1 MLTISLK
8 RRKMVIYVNCTWEKY
23 VKKEDN
29 MMKNFLTAYHTD
41 VGIKKKT
48 NQDSFLLK
56 GIVKDSEEILLVV
69 LCDGMGGMVKGE
81 LASATVIRAFSEWF
95 ENTYTQKGS
104 EWTTD
109 EIQSQWQT
117 LLERTNEV
125 LMKHGQD
132 VEIQLGTTATALLLS
147 SNGEYLIGH
156 VGDTRIYQLKQGI
169 TQLTE
174 DHTFIAREIR
184 RGNMTPEE
192 AAKDSRRNVLL
203 QCIGVNK
210 FFEPQYIKGSFEKG
224 EQILLCSDGFRHE
237 VTEDEIYKKLQKT
250 SNEQE
255 MKNQLIHLVEL
266 NKQRKETDN
275 ITAILV
281 KLI

>member
-1 MLTISLK
+1 
-8 RRKMVIYVNCTWEKY
+8 
-23 VKKEDN
+23 
-29 MMKNFLTAYHTD
+29 MMKNFLAAYHTD

-48 NQDSFLLK
+48 NQDSLLLK
-56 GIVKDSEEILLVV
+56 GIAKDSEEILLAV

-104 EWTTD
+104 AWTTD
-109 EIQSQWQT
+109 EIKAQWQT
-117 LLERTNEV
+117 LLEQTNEV
-125 LMKHGQD
+125 LMNHGQD

-156 VGDTRIYQLKQGI
+156 VGDTRIYQINQNL

-184 RGNMTPEE
+184 RGNMTPEQ
-192 AAKDSRRNVLL
+192 AAADSRRNVLL

-210 FFEPQYIKGSFEKG
+210 FFEPQYLSGSLGKG
-224 EQILLCSDGFRHE
+224 EQVLLCSDGFRHM
-237 VTEDEIYKKLQKT
+237 VTEEEIYEKLHNAT
-250 SNEQE
+250 SEQE
-255 MKNQLIHLVEL
+255 MKRELTHLVEL
-266 NKQRKETDN
+266 NKQRQETDN
-275 ITAILV
+275 ITAILI